1 MKNNLILQKV
11 DFLYGT
17 LHPDWVDGGPGQP
30 GGPLFSSAIVDVM
43 LASLLREIGTK
54 IQNQELGGT
63 IVTLGKE
70 MVANAAQGLVN
81 GWEDG
86 DDICPPWPFPFPW
99 PFPWPIKPDPRE
111 DPLPEPWLERISN
124 SMQDLVL
131 AHAMRDIASLTNN
144 EKFSMEVKN
153 LGEKVVQDVSGKLFD
168 EYCGTP
174 VKPRRIPRRIR

>member
-30 GGPLFSSAIVDVM
+30 GGPLFSSAIVDFM

-54 IQNQELGGT
+54 IQNQELGVA

-86 DDICPPWPFPFPW
+86 DDICPPWPFPW
-99 PFPWPIKPDPRE
+99 PPKL
-111 DPLPEPWLERISN
+111 DPLEEPEPEPWLERVSN
-124 SMQDLVL
+124 SMQDIVL

-153 LGEKVVQDVSGKLFD
+153 LGEKVVGDVSGKLFD

-174 VKPRRIPRRIR
+174 VKPRRIPRRIC

>member
-11 DFLYGT
+11 DFLHGT

-30 GGPLFSSAIVDVM
+30 GGPLFSSAIVDFM
-43 LASLLREIGTK
+43 LASLLREIGAK
-54 IQNQELGGT
+54 IQNQELGVA

-70 MVANAAQGLVN
+70 MVANAATGLVN

-86 DDICPPWPFPFPW
+86 DDICPPWPFP
-99 PFPWPIKPDPRE
+99 WPIKLDLQE
-111 DPLPEPWLERISN
+111 DPDPWLERIPN
-124 SMQDLVL
+124 SMQDLIL
-131 AHAMRDIASLTNN
+131 AQAIREIASLTNN
-144 EKFSMEVKN
+144 EKFSMEIKN

-174 VKPRRIPRRIR
+174 VKPRRIPRRTR